1 MSKFSQFYK
10 DYMRSP
16 AWQRKREKV
25 LKRDNYTCQSCLEE
39 PANDVH
45 HKSYLHFGNEPLFDL
60 VSVGLK
66 CHQRLTMIAKRRI
79 KATNTEQII
88 EQLLLSD

>member
-1 MSKFSQFYK
+1 
-10 DYMRSP
+10 MRSA

-60 VSVGLK
+60 VSVGRK
-66 CHQRLTMIAKRRI
+66 CHPRLTMMAHRRI
-79 KATNTEQII
+79 KATNTEQIL
-88 EQLLLSD
+88 EQLLLSDE